1 MKFRVFWDV
10 APCSHVE
17 DRRFRGAYCLRH
29 EGIIIALME
38 AVRTSETS
46 VCFKE
51 TTRRY
56 IPEGC
61 YFHTRRRLNLKSHKF
76 IVFSLSPVVRRP
88 QFDKHWLMLAIV
100 SVASLLSIVAT
111 YMYFYIHYEHSELKI
126 FK

>member
-17 DRRFRGAYCLRH
+17 DDRGFRGAYCLRH
-29 EGIIIALME
+29 EGIIALMV

-61 YFHTRRRLNLKSHKF
+61 YFYTRRRLNLKSHKF
-76 IVFSLSPVVRRP
+76 IVFFVITGGP
-88 QFDKHWLMLAIV
+88 QTTVGETLAYAGDSRSSKFAKYCSNLYV
-100 SVASLLSIVAT
+100 LL
-111 YMYFYIHYEHSELKI
+111 YPL
-126 FK
+126 